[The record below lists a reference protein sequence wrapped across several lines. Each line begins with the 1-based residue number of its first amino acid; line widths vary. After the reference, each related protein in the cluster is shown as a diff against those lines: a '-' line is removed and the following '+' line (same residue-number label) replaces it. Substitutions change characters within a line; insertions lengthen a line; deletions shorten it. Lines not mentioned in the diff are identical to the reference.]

1 MPESEPIYMQP
12 QDPNQPAAPLGAPVP
27 PPQPMT
33 QQPAMPPQ
41 QPMMQPTMGPMPM
54 QPQPMQ
60 PLPGGKKNLL
70 KKILIPVIVLVVGVG
85 VFLAL
90 SFLKSPYP
98 KYKAAT
104 ATSFNGYSVDTF
116 SDWTK
121 KDESSGRQKV
131 LTYTSYVDEKKK
143 DDKNIHAQ
151 HVVLVQSSVIPKS
164 QLVAE
169 VKEEIISEFTK
180 DSFFDGLAEEIK
192 SCSTFDSKDSKSVD
206 ALKVKN
212 AFVVIDLSFACPK
225 TGDEPAIKGIGRV
238 IVSNDGSLA
247 VSLLAATD
255 GVYTKNQVVLEDA
268 ALSIVKE

>member
-1 MPESEPIYMQP
+1 MPEREPTHMQP
-12 QDPNQPAAPLGAPVP
+12 QDPNQPVAPVGAPVA
-27 PPQPMT
+27 PPQPMA
-33 QQPAMPPQ
+33 QPMPQPTMPPQ
-41 QPMMQPTMGPMPM
+41 QPMMQPAMGPM
-54 QPQPMQ
+54 PMQ
-60 PLPGGKKNLL
+60 PLPGGKKGLL

-85 VFLAL
+85 VFLGL

-104 ATSFNGYSVDTF
+104 PTSFNGYSVNTF

-121 KDESSGRQKV
+121 KDESSGKQKV

-151 HVVLVQSSVIPKS
+151 HVILAQSGVIPKS

-225 TGDEPAIKGIGRV
+225 SGDEPAIKGIGRLV
-238 IVSNDGSLA
+238 VSNDGSLA

-255 GVYTKNQVVLEDA
+255 GAYTKNKVVLEDA

>member
-1 MPESEPIYMQP
+1 MPESEPKFMQP
-12 QDPNQPAAPLGAPVP
+12 QDPSQPAAPQGAPVP
-27 PPQPMT
+27 PPQPMM
-33 QQPAMPPQ
+33 QQPATPP
-41 QPMMQPTMGPMPM
+41 QPMMQPTMGPM
-54 QPQPMQ
+54 PMQ

-192 SCSTFDSKDSKSVD
+192 SCSTFDSKNSKSVD

-225 TGDEPAIKGIGRV
+225 KGDEPAIKGIGRV